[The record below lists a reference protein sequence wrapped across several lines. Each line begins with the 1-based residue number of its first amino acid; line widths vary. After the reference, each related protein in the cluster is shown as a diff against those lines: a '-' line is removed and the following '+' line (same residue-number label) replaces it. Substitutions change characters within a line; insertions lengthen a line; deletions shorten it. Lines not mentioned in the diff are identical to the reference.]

1 MATSSC
7 LAVKRLRNK
16 GGDSVTIA
24 MQVSRA
30 PPPSTPFTLQYA
42 EFFLVQLGD
51 AACLSSAEAKVRY
64 NFEQAMSRRIIIFA
78 TLQHEPFGS
87 FGDNDS
93 QFWVEL
99 YVFNIFL
106 FEFLLLL
113 LLAVLLLL
121 SLPSQNPQTNLGK
134 QQELLIW
141 SSKFS

>member
-1 MATSSC
+1 
-7 LAVKRLRNK
+7 
-16 GGDSVTIA
+16 

-51 AACLSSAEAKVRY
+51 AACLNSAEAKVRN
-64 NFEQAMSRRIIIFA
+64 NFEQAMSRRIIIFV
-78 TLQHEPFGS
+78 TLQQEPFGS